1 MREPCAG
8 DPASRDGV
16 ANRPIRSAPS
26 THSQTEAIMA
36 RNTNTQAQAP
46 LASPA
51 VTLTPEALKE
61 LLAEAVAEALA
72 QKGKVDRS
80 TDVESLTLK
89 AFTRKG
95 FKDVQPRVNVKT
107 YNLWISEGRKVKEG
121 EKFIKVK
128 NLRLFHISQTEP
140 IAAAEKNKLLK
151 EREAKIAAK
160 AKPAEPAQAQ
170 A

>member
-1 MREPCAG
+1 MAQGRGHPLPPAHAYARPWAKGSDHVFASFASGLARMREPCAG

-46 LASPA
+46 LAAPA

-80 TDVESLTLK
+80 TDVESLTL
-89 AFTRKG
+89 
-95 FKDVQPRVNVKT
+95 
-107 YNLWISEGRKVKEG
+107 
-121 EKFIKVK
+121 
-128 NLRLFHISQTEP
+128 
-140 IAAAEKNKLLK
+140 
-151 EREAKIAAK
+151 
-160 AKPAEPAQAQ
+160 
-170 A
+170 